1 MKNSVLK
8 MITRKAAKRNLL
20 LMLVWMM
27 AGNAFAQEVIV
38 PPDGLLQEAK
48 QYVMTYDDLDGAPL
62 SKEVTMAV
70 DGNDVYLQGMSDYF
84 PEAWVKGTQD
94 GLQVT
99 FPAKQYMG
107 KRGTYGVSY
116 FFSNGETIFAY
127 DAIKDTYSTEEI
139 VYGLLG
145 EVEYDG
151 YYTHPLLQQV
161 EEKAA
166 TPATPEI
173 KAVTTD
179 VYGWYISFVISP
191 MDTEEN
197 VMMPTKLSY
206 QVFTDVEHEISPLVF
221 TPVTHI
227 KLGEEMSVVPYRFKD
242 GFDFYDTK
250 VYLNT
255 LYSEDWNKIGIQS
268 IYSGGG
274 EEHKSEIC
282 WFTLKDYKPDVDPYP
297 DPEPGP
303 GEEDVPDAKTA
314 DLPYA
319 NDFSTA
325 EKLSDLMVLDANDDG
340 NTWLFGSGVAFY
352 SYSSTKAA
360 DDWIVSPQVPLETG
374 KKYHISVKAHAESSY
389 YYEKMEVRAAKK
401 ATSYSHYTA
410 ELLKN
415 GLEVIPVTKITN
427 ITLQTYENTSFT
439 VEEDGYYNIGIHV
452 VTPAYMWILTV
463 DDLLIEEV
471 DTTGIHD
478 MMATVPKDTNIY
490 NLNGQRMDHAAPKGL
505 CIVNGK
511 LVLMK

>member
-1 MKNSVLK
+1 
-8 MITRKAAKRNLL
+8 
-20 LMLVWMM
+20 MLVWMM

-48 QYVMTYDDLDGAPL
+48 QYVMTYSDLDGDSL
-62 SKEVTMAV
+62 SKEVVVAV
-70 DGNDVYLQGMSDYF
+70 DGNDVYLQGMSHYF
-84 PEAWVKGTQD
+84 PEAWVKGTQN
-94 GLQVT
+94 GNQVT
-99 FPAKQYMG
+99 FPANQYLG

-127 DAIKDTYSTEEI
+127 DAVKDTYSTEEI

-151 YYTHPLLQQV
+151 YYSNPLFQQV

-173 KAVTTD
+173 KNVTTD

-206 QVFTDVEHEISPLVF
+206 QVFTDVEHQVSPLVF
-221 TPVTHI
+221 TPETHI
-227 KLGEEMSVVPYRFKD
+227 KLVEEMSVVPYRFKD

-282 WFTLKDYKPDVDPYP
+282 WFTLKDYKPDVDPE
-297 DPEPGP
+297 PEPGP
-303 GEEDVPDAKTA
+303 GEEDVPDAQTA

-325 EKLSDLMVLDANDDG
+325 GKLSDLVVLDANNDG
-340 NTWLFGSGVAFY
+340 NTWLFGSGMAFY

-360 DDWIVSPQVPLETG
+360 DDWIVSPQVPLTTG
-374 KKYHISVKAHAESSY
+374 KKYHISVRAHAESSY

-478 MMATVPKDTNIY
+478 VMATVPKDTNIY
-490 NLNGQRMDHAAPKGL
+490 NLNGQRMDTAMPHADLRSGKAQKGL
-505 CIVNGK
+505 YIVNGRVVVVK
-511 LVLMK
+511 